1 MPRPQGWGPPAVT
14 DEMPL
19 LSDVVLRSVP
29 GRTTRDQV
37 TYFSN
42 NEGTGVQFASA
53 GAAILERL
61 SQRQFSGVPKVPLAW
76 FLQDIRD

>member
-1 MPRPQGWGPPAVT
+1 MT

-19 LSDVVLRSVP
+19 LSDVILGSVP
-29 GRTTRDQV
+29 GRTARGEV

-42 NEGTGVQFASA
+42 NEGTGVQFAAA

-61 SQRQFSGVPKVPLAW
+61 SRSNFTGVPKVPLAW